1 MPPNLGAALG
11 QGRDVKLPRSYRSCD
26 RKCQNGGRVNSFQNL
41 LFQTHQLEC
50 YKILVTTLGQGG
62 DVKLRKSRRSCDRKC
77 AEMAIWVNFG
87 ENRQNF
93 FKNIIL
99 QTHQSECF
107 QIWVTTLDQ
116 VHIGPI
122 FFIWFLTNHFA
133 EHYNQALGPSP
144 RGTGI
149 DQGLNKKATT
159 LSCLE
164 AHILHRRGN
173 GSWTLVSL
181 EIKVNCSSTIFTAPS
196 SVTHFLS

>member
-50 YKILVTTLGQGG
+50 YKILVTTLGQGR
-62 DVKLRKSRRSCDRKC
+62 DVKFRKSHRSCERKC
-77 AEMAIWVNFG
+77 AEMTIWVNFG
-87 ENRQNF
+87 ENRKNF

-133 EHYNQALGPSP
+133 DTTIRLLDLPLEGPALTKAWTKRRRRFPAWKL
-144 RGTGI
+144 TFYTVVEMAH
-149 DQGLNKKATT
+149 GL
-159 LSCLE
+159 
-164 AHILHRRGN
+164 
-173 GSWTLVSL
+173 
-181 EIKVNCSSTIFTAPS
+181 
-196 SVTHFLS
+196 